1 MQNHGVPPVLELR
14 VALTAH
20 DLERLERF
28 YRVGLG
34 LEPTA
39 TWQHGSAARGVMVSL
54 GHATLELFDEPY
66 AAYVDELEA
75 GERVS
80 GPVRLALKV
89 PDLDAA
95 LARLIE
101 HGAMLVHPPV
111 TAPWGDRSVRL
122 KDPEGMQVT
131 IFQEAEPA
139 PSDVAAAT

>member
-1 MQNHGVPPVLELR
+1 MQDHNMPPVLELR

-20 DLERLERF
+20 DLDRLERF
-28 YRVGLG
+28 YRIGLG

-39 TWQHGSAARGVMVSL
+39 TWQRGTAARGVMIAL
-54 GHATLELFDEPY
+54 GDATLELFDEPY

-80 GPVRLALKV
+80 GPVRLALRV
-89 PDLDAA
+89 PDLDSA

-101 HGAMLVHPPV
+101 HGAVLVHPPV
-111 TAPWGDRSVRL
+111 TTPWGDRSVRL
-122 KDPEGMQVT
+122 QDPEGLQVT

-139 PSDVAAAT
+139 SGEVVAAT